1 MTKKKAKPK
10 AAPKKKEK
18 KLLPF
23 QDEAQLRDMHIK
35 QKMTA
40 MDIANKF
47 GVKRHNVL
55 FYLHKFNIPI
65 WSRKE
70 KEGLNRSY
78 RKKEWLEQQL
88 KSGLSI
94 HKIAL
99 SCGVGF
105 MQVKNYCFKYGLMSL
120 VEQQREKAKV
130 KKEAPKKKIK
140 K

>member
-1 MTKKKAKPK
+1 MTEKKKKPE
-10 AAPKKKEK
+10 KKEK
-18 KLLPF
+18 
-23 QDEAQLRDMHIK
+23 QLNEWQKKEVLKDLHLK

-47 GVKRHNVL
+47 GVTRGNIL
-55 FYLHKFNIPI
+55 FYLHKHGIPI

-99 SCGVGF
+99 SCGVGY